1 MLRVEIHDAS
11 NATWLLVEGRFVG
24 VFAEETRTM
33 VTRCKLKTKLVVDLS
48 EMTFVD
54 GVGEEVLLWLG
65 LIGAQ
70 FVGNSSYALDVC
82 QRLHLPILRRR
93 GYRRRQ
99 LPQPASATLEPCK

>member
-33 VTRCKLKTKLVVDLS
+33 VTRCKFKSKVVVDVS
-48 EMTFVD
+48 DMTFVD
-54 GVGEEVLLWLG
+54 GAGEEVLLWLG
-65 LIGAQ
+65 HIGAQ

-82 QRLHLPILRRR
+82 QRLHLPMLRRN
-93 GYRRRQ
+93 GYRSRR
-99 LPQPASATLEPCK
+99 LSEHT

>member
-33 VTRCKLKTKLVVDLS
+33 VTRCKLKSKLVVDLS
-48 EMTFVD
+48 ETTFVD
-54 GVGEEVLLWLG
+54 AAGEEVLLWLA

-70 FVGNSSYALDVC
+70 YVAKSSYALDVC
-82 QRLHLPILRRR
+82 QRLKLPILRRS
-93 GYRRRQ
+93 GYPPRQ
-99 LPQPASATLEPCK
+99 VRDRK

>member
-33 VTRCKLKTKLVVDLS
+33 VTRCKLKSKLVVDLS
-48 EMTFVD
+48 ETTFVD
-54 GVGEEVLLWLG
+54 AAGEEVLLWLA

-70 FVGNSSYALDVC
+70 YVAKSSYALDVC
-82 QRLHLPILRRR
+82 QRLKLPILRRS
-93 GYRRRQ
+93 GYRPRQ
-99 LPQPASATLEPCK
+99 VGDRK